1 MAPDSEHKTANS
13 NAVHRCAFFILFSSI
28 AAFQLREWQRFHP
41 ICRKRILSWDVA
53 GKDKELLPVRG
64 RTSRK
69 HFKPSAPPSKIALPA
84 KRDLHPSRRILVSV
98 IFYRKRK
105 RLDPNACRGGKS
117 TRKYS
122 GGVG

>member
-1 MAPDSEHKTANS
+1 MCFFH
-13 NAVHRCAFFILFSSI
+13 FILLYSSFSTSRV
-28 AAFQLREWQRFHP
+28 AAIPPYLP
-41 ICRKRILSWDVA
+41 KANSWDVA

-105 RLDPNACRGGKS
+105 RLDPNACTVGKS